1 MIVTPVVAK
10 ICQLNRRHAI
20 LSGIIAVA
28 FVVTACTSRSVAPE
42 IDTAPGSRAS
52 VNKAPKANQAV
63 KPNTT
68 IAKGGFYG
76 GDRPPT
82 RVPVNIKQVPNAQP
96 MSLPLSKTGN
106 KPYKALGKSYT
117 PLKSAKGY
125 RAKGVASWYG
135 KKFHGRRTSSG
146 ETYDM
151 FAMTAAHTVLPLPS
165 FVRVT
170 NLDNNKS
177 VVVKVNDR
185 GPFLHNRLIDLS
197 YAAADRIGITK
208 SGTGRVEVIAI
219 AADSSEQIAASTT
232 AEASS
237 NAFTGVA
244 GSQLNGDTQAA
255 KYTLQI
261 GSFSLAD
268 NAIGL
273 RNWLRQKGYPVEPTT
288 DAALIKLGPPYKV
301 QSGPFSSIAEAQS
314 ARQSL
319 QKLTRDKVILKT
331 L

>member
-1 MIVTPVVAK
+1 
-10 ICQLNRRHAI
+10 
-20 LSGIIAVA
+20 
-28 FVVTACTSRSVAPE
+28 
-42 IDTAPGSRAS
+42 
-52 VNKAPKANQAV
+52 
-63 KPNTT
+63 
-68 IAKGGFYG
+68 
-76 GDRPPT
+76 
-82 RVPVNIKQVPNAQP
+82 
-96 MSLPLSKTGN
+96 LPLSKTGN
-106 KPYKALGKSYT
+106 KPYKALGNSYT
-117 PLKSAKGY
+117 PLKSARGY

-185 GPFLHNRLIDLS
+185 GPFLHNRIIDLS

-208 SGTGRVEVIAI
+208 SGTGRVEVVALE
-219 AADSSEQIAASTT
+219 ADTNTQVSSA
-232 AEASS
+232 
-237 NAFTGVA
+237 NAGVATPNAVTGIA
-244 GSQLNGDTQAA
+244 GSQLSSTVQATE
-255 KYTLQI
+255 YTLQI

-273 RNWLRQKGYPVEPTT
+273 RNWLKQKGYPVEPAT
-288 DAALIKLGPPYKV
+288 DAALLKLGPPFKV
-301 QSGPFSSIAEAQS
+301 QSGRFSSISEAQT

>member
-1 MIVTPVVAK
+1 MVQSVLAD
-10 ICQLNRRHAI
+10 ICQLNRRLVK
-20 LSGIIAVA
+20 LSGVIVIA
-28 FVVTACTSRSVAPE
+28 FVMTACSTRSVAPE
-42 IDTAPGSRAS
+42 IETAPKVVRPTVQS
-52 VNKAPKANQAV
+52 
-63 KPNTT
+63 NTST
-68 IAKGGFYG
+68 TKGGFYG

-82 RVPVNIKQVPNAQP
+82 RVPVNIQQLPNAQP
-96 MSLPLSKTGN
+96 VPLPLSKTGN
-106 KPYKALGKSYT
+106 KPYKVFGNSYT
-117 PLKSAKGY
+117 PLKSAQGY

-135 KKFHGRRTSSG
+135 KKFHGRKTSSG

-208 SGTGRVEVIAI
+208 SGTGRVEVVAI
-219 AADSSEQIAASTT
+219 AATSNTQV
-232 AEASS
+232 ASS
-237 NAFTGVA
+237 GNEISNSVTGIA
-244 GSQLNGDTQAA
+244 GSQINANTRVA

-261 GSFSLAD
+261 GAFSLAD

-273 RNWLRQKGYPVEPTT
+273 RNWLRQKGYPVQPAT
-288 DAALIKLGPPYKV
+288 DAALIKSGPPFKV
-301 QSGPFSSIAEAQS
+301 QSGPFSSITEAQNV
-314 ARQSL
+314 RKSL
-319 QKLTRDKVILKT
+319 QKLTRDKVLLKT

>member
-1 MIVTPVVAK
+1 MYK
-10 ICQLNRRHAI
+10 RQ
-20 LSGIIAVA
+20 
-28 FVVTACTSRSVAPE
+28 E
-42 IDTAPGSRAS
+42 IDTAP
-52 VNKAPKANQAV
+52 KARQTV
-63 KPNTT
+63 KPNVT

-76 GDRPPT
+76 GDRPPS
-82 RVPVNIKQVPNAQP
+82 RVPVNIKQLPNAQP
-96 MSLPLSKTGN
+96 VSLPLSKTGN
-106 KPYKALGKSYT
+106 KPYKALGNSYT
-117 PLKSAKGY
+117 PLKSARGY

-185 GPFLHNRLIDLS
+185 GPFLHNRIIDLS

-208 SGTGRVEVIAI
+208 SGTGRVEVVALE
-219 AADSSEQIAASTT
+219 ADTNTQVSSA
-232 AEASS
+232 
-237 NAFTGVA
+237 NAGVATPNAVTGIA
-244 GSQLNGDTQAA
+244 GSQLSSTVRATE
-255 KYTLQI
+255 YTLQI

-273 RNWLRQKGYPVEPTT
+273 RNWLKQKGYPVEPAT
-288 DAALIKLGPPYKV
+288 DAALLKLGPPFKV
-301 QSGPFSSIAEAQS
+301 QSGRFSSISEAQT